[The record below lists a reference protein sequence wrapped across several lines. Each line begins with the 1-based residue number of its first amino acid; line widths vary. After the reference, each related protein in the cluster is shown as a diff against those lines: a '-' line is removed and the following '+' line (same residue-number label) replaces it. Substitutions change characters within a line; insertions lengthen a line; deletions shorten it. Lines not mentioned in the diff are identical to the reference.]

1 MKIKILI
8 VMALVLLGMSFEVWD
23 LVSPPPGTRITT
35 EIKNVPPQD
44 TNNLGK
50 LPEFKFTSSETIEF
64 TSHNFE
70 GKTIILNFW
79 ATWCTPCIAEFP
91 DLITLAADHPE
102 KIVLLA
108 LSVDENPQSID
119 PFFKRFKPDI
129 QSKLTNANNIIIGLD
144 SEKKI
149 SQDIFGTVMYP
160 ETFIIAPDLTIRKK
174 VAGVTDWTGDDIKML
189 IKQLN
194 KP

>member
-23 LVSPPPGTRITT
+23 MVSPPETQITT
-35 EIKNVPPQD
+35 EIKDVPPPEN
-44 TNNLGK
+44 NNLGT
-50 LPEFKFTSSETIEF
+50 LPEFTFTTTTAKEHSS
-64 TSHNFE
+64 HDFE
-70 GKTIILNFW
+70 GKTILLNFW

-91 DLITLAADHPE
+91 DLITLANENPDQ
-102 KIVLLA
+102 IVFLA

-119 PFFKRFKPDI
+119 PFFKRFKPEI
-129 QSKLTNANNIIIGLD
+129 QETLNQSENIIIGLD
-144 SEKKI
+144 TEKKI
-149 SQDIFGTVMYP
+149 SQDMFGTVMYP

-174 VAGVTDWTGDDIKML
+174 VAGVTDWTGEDIKML

-194 KP
+194 NP